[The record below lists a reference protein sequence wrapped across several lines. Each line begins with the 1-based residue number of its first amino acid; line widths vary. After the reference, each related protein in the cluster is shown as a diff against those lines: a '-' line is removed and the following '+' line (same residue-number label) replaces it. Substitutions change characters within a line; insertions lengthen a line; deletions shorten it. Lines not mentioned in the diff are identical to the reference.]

1 MSASDLFIEVL
12 GQVSQENGDARIF
25 GRIVG
30 LLVVDG
36 GEMSLTQISERLQVS
51 RASVSTN
58 ARQLTQ
64 RGILQRLT
72 HPGDRQDY
80 YRLTEMPYFDML
92 GELATR
98 FRRYAD
104 ALEGCV
110 AGMRAEQE
118 GSAERAAEIQTFFG
132 KSAQIL
138 DDWANSLREIGP
150 TNRDA
155 K

>member
-1 MSASDLFIEVL
+1 MSASDQFIEAL
-12 GQVSQENGDARIF
+12 GLISQDNGDARIS

-36 GEMSLTQISERLQVS
+36 GELSLTQISERLGVS

-58 ARQLTQ
+58 ARQLAQ
-64 RGILQRLT
+64 RGVLCRVT

-110 AGMRAEQE
+110 TGMRRERE
-118 GSAERAAEIQTFFG
+118 PSAERAAEMQNFFAT
-132 KSAQIL
+132 SAQFL
-138 DDWANSLREIGP
+138 NDWASSLRENEPI
-150 TNRDA
+150 NKDA
-155 K
+155 R